1 MAGIACGFMPL
12 GGSGAREYE
21 RQAAMKTIDKIFH
34 EIDTDHDGRI
44 KVEYSSSTLTSI
56 LSERRFY
63 GFSNWAFNNCEN
75 LSQRQLV

>member
-12 GGSGAREYE
+12 GGSGAREFE

-44 KVEYSSSTLTSI
+44 KLEYIDTFRNTLLGI
-56 LSERRFY
+56 
-63 GFSNWAFNNCEN
+63 SN
-75 LSQRQLV
+75 

>member
-44 KVEYSSSTLTSI
+44 KVEYSSSTFISI
-56 LSERRFY
+56 LSEIWFY
-63 GFSNWAFNNCEN
+63 GFSNWAFNSCEN
-75 LSQRQLV
+75 LSKRQLV

>member
-12 GGSGAREYE
+12 GGSGAREFE

-56 LSERRFY
+56 LSERRYYY
-63 GFSNWAFNNCEN
+63 GNSN
-75 LSQRQLV
+75 

>member
-56 LSERRFY
+56 RLERL
-63 GFSNWAFNNCEN
+63 AF
-75 LSQRQLV
+75 LTRHLRQLV